1 MAKSFIFLFCFL
13 GPVYCNFYL
22 LITSYHRK
30 SLESFRLYRSL
41 GISKVKFI
49 PKHTGLLL
57 KLVLGYIG
65 VGYRGK
71 ISLGGGPR
79 SGVTTL

>member
-1 MAKSFIFLFCFL
+1 MAKSFIFFVLFFRSCLLKFL
-13 GPVYCNFYL
+13 S
-22 LITSYHRK
+22 SYHRK

-71 ISLGGGPR
+71 FSLGGGPR
-79 SGVTTL
+79 GGVTTL